1 MMNNEYVQI
10 EVQIAG
16 NWQSASSTLN
26 DPQIYL
32 AEMKSVQKMYP
43 GLRVRT
49 VTMDDSRLIDML

>member
-1 MMNNEYVQI
+1 MSNRDYVQI

-32 AEMKSVQKMYP
+32 AEMKSVQKLYP
-43 GLRVRT
+43 GLPRVRT
-49 VTMDDSRLIDML
+49 MDSDNRLLDML

>member
-1 MMNNEYVQI
+1 MMDNEVQI

-49 VTMDDSRLIDML
+49 VDREGRLLDMIG

>member
-1 MMNNEYVQI
+1 MNNEYVQI

-16 NWQSASSTLN
+16 SWQSASSTLN

>member
-1 MMNNEYVQI
+1 MNNEYVQI
-10 EVQIAG
+10 EVQISG

-49 VTMDDSRLIDML
+49 VTMDDNRLIDIL

>member
-1 MMNNEYVQI
+1 MNNEYVQI
-10 EVQIAG
+10 EVQISG

-49 VTMDDSRLIDML
+49 VTMDDNRLIDML

>member
-1 MMNNEYVQI
+1 MNNEYVQI

-32 AEMKSVQKMYP
+32 AEMKSVQTMYP